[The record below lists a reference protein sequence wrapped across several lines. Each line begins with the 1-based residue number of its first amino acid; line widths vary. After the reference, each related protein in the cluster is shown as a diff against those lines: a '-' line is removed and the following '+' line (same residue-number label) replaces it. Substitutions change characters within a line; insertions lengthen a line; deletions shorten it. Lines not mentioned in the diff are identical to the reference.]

1 MKELANHGIPLNESR
16 RQGFDNGGS
25 MAGLYKGV
33 QARISEINAYALFSN
48 CAAHSLNLCG
58 VNAAESC
65 QYAITFIGA
74 LQQLYKF
81 LSKSPKSWEILQE
94 EIHCSL
100 HKLSDTRWSA
110 RVDAVRPFAKHLPG
124 LQKVVAKF
132 MALNMTA
139 ESKSELLGIQKYLTS
154 FKCVIMSSIWYKIL
168 VSIDHRNKVLQLRG
182 VTLDKEV
189 SYIDSLVEEML
200 NPRENFSTILQE
212 AKLVAQAMVSQIP
225 TETEFSECRQKK
237 RKRFHEESSDEEY
250 GQNSSLE
257 TKEESY
263 FRTNVF
269 YKVIDCVI
277 SGLRDRFNNARK
289 LSKIIQRLWQYLD
302 KDEAEIGN
310 SCQLLL
316 STYPED
322 VSEILVDELVHLKS
336 IHKVGFGPS
345 SLPPFELLNQIKAMK
360 L

>member
-1 MKELANHGIPLNESR
+1 MLAKYDPLLREHVTKVKEAQDNETCLQAHYLSWRTQNEFIEVCGKQVVNKILSERQHAKYYTILVDATPDLTHEEQFTFILRYLVDKETGYEIAERFLSFVKCNKKTGEDLANKIMKELANHGIPLNECR
-16 RQGFDNGGS
+16 RQGFDNGAN

-33 QARISEINAYALFSN
+33 QARISKINALFSN

-81 LSKSPKSWEILQE
+81 LSKSPQRWEILQE

-124 LQKVVAKF
+124 LQKVVAKC

-168 VSIDHRNKVLQLRG
+168 VSIDHRNKVLQC
-182 VTLDKEV
+182 
-189 SYIDSLVEEML
+189 
-200 NPRENFSTILQE
+200 RE
-212 AKLVAQAMVSQIP
+212 
-225 TETEFSECRQKK
+225 
-237 RKRFHEESSDEEY
+237 
-250 GQNSSLE
+250 GQYV
-257 TKEESY
+257 K
-263 FRTNVF
+263 
-269 YKVIDCVI
+269 
-277 SGLRDRFNNARK
+277 
-289 LSKIIQRLWQYLD
+289 
-302 KDEAEIGN
+302 
-310 SCQLLL
+310 
-316 STYPED
+316 
-322 VSEILVDELVHLKS
+322 
-336 IHKVGFGPS
+336 
-345 SLPPFELLNQIKAMK
+345 
-360 L
+360 